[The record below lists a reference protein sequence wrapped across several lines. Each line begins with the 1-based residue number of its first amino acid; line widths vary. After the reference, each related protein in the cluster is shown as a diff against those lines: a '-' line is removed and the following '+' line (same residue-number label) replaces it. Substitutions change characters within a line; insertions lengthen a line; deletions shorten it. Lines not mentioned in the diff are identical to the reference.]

1 MPAEPL
7 SGLRVLVTRPQRQAG
22 KWQALLQRQGAATLR
37 APLMEI
43 SPFEI
48 GERRPEN
55 DAIESR
61 LTKLDQYQHL
71 IFVSQNAAHC
81 GLQWISHCNARIADN
96 AQCYAVGTA
105 TAERLQQEQLT
116 VTAAGNTMNTEAL
129 LALPQ
134 LQDVDGSQ
142 ILIMRGQGGRPL
154 LAKILEE
161 RGAKVDY
168 LELYQRVQPATTT
181 EQLNNSDW
189 GQAGDIVALHS
200 GESLQ
205 NWHNV
210 IEQLQ
215 KPEWLQIPV
224 LIPGVR
230 VQQLA
235 QSLGFSSIITAD
247 NATDREMSQSL
258 SSWHRQ
264 QHRN

>member
-1 MPAEPL
+1 MPADPL
-7 SGLRVLVTRPQRQAG
+7 SGLRVLVTRPQQQAG
-22 KWQALLQRQGAATLR
+22 KWQALLHDQGAATLR

-43 SPFEI
+43 SPFII
-48 GERRPEN
+48 G
-55 DAIESR
+55 ESR
-61 LTKLDQYQHL
+61 LETDAIQIRLANLEQYQHL
-71 IFVSQNAAHC
+71 IFVSQNAARY
-81 GLQWISHCNARIADN
+81 GLEWISHCNAKMADN

-105 TAERLQQEQLT
+105 TAECLQQEQLT

-134 LQDVDGSQ
+134 LQQVSGEQ
-142 ILIMRGQGGRPL
+142 ILIVRGQGGRPV
-154 LAKILEE
+154 LAKVLEE
-161 RGAKVDY
+161 RGARVDY
-168 LELYQRVQPATTT
+168 LELYQRIQPAETTQ
-181 EQLNNSDW
+181 QLDKSDW
-189 GQAGDIVALHS
+189 GRDGDIVALHS

-205 NWHNV
+205 NWHS
-210 IEQLQ
+210 IIKQLQ

-224 LIPGVR
+224 LIPGIR

-258 SSWHRQ
+258 ASWQRQ